1 MSSLN
6 LKIDKPILI
15 YGVLSSILFSFILF
29 NNIGERHLYVFLIG
43 IGLGVSLYHAS
54 FGFTGGWR
62 SFIEKR
68 DSSFLRSQLIM
79 LGLAV
84 IIFSVFINTKSFI
97 YDGNMIGAIAPVGIS
112 VIVGSFIFGFA
123 MQLGGGCGSGTLF
136 TAGSG
141 NLKMVATLVFFILGS
156 LIGSYHFD
164 FWTKLPSLGSI
175 SLLDYFSKIQT
186 ILIQLILLF
195 ALYSLISKLDFNK
208 NQKINHRDII
218 TPASVFNFVK
228 GPWPLILGSISLV
241 FFSFFMMQVAGHPW
255 SVTFAFGLW
264 GAKIANFIGINVE
277 SWSYWQLSYPSI
289 ALENSVLA
297 DPTTVSNIGII
308 LGALIASALSGK
320 ISKFSKIN
328 KKLIIAAMLGGF
340 LMGYGARLAFG
351 CNIGALFGGIA
362 SGSLH
367 GWVWFLFA
375 FLGSVIGVKFRKF
388 FY

>member
-112 VIVGSFIFGFA
+112 VIAGSFIFGFA

-141 NLKMVATLVFFILGS
+141 NLKMVVTLVFFILGS

-186 ILIQLILLF
+186 ILIQLILL
-195 ALYSLISKLDFNK
+195 
-208 NQKINHRDII
+208 
-218 TPASVFNFVK
+218 
-228 GPWPLILGSISLV
+228 
-241 FFSFFMMQVAGHPW
+241 
-255 SVTFAFGLW
+255 
-264 GAKIANFIGINVE
+264 
-277 SWSYWQLSYPSI
+277 
-289 ALENSVLA
+289 
-297 DPTTVSNIGII
+297 
-308 LGALIASALSGK
+308 
-320 ISKFSKIN
+320 
-328 KKLIIAAMLGGF
+328 
-340 LMGYGARLAFG
+340 
-351 CNIGALFGGIA
+351 
-362 SGSLH
+362 
-367 GWVWFLFA
+367 
-375 FLGSVIGVKFRKF
+375 
-388 FY
+388 